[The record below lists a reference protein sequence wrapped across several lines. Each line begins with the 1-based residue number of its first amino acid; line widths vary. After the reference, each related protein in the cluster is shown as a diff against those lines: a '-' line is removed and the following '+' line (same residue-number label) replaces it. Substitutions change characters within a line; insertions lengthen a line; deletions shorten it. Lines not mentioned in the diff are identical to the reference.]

1 LKSIK
6 NVYLTLANRFVFNSM
21 LLNNPDIRRKKHDLD
36 TCGHLWTAS
45 GHFKDV
51 RKAYISG
58 GWTLGHFWTP
68 FSLSFAK
75 NFSRRGKP

>member
-1 LKSIK
+1 MSRLYDRLMCEGKYEE
-6 NVYLTLANRFVFNSM
+6 YLNGMVVVAADDVVKYYHETSEQV
-21 LLNNPDIRRKKHDLD
+21 
-36 TCGHLWTAS
+36 
-45 GHFKDV
+45 KDV